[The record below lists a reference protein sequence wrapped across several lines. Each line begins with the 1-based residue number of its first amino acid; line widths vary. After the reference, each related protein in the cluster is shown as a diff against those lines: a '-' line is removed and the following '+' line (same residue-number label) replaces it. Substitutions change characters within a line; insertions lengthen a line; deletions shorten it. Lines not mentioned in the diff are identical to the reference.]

1 MVRTSLFTFLLVL
14 YCLTGCSQN
23 DTHNYHQ
30 AGKIPIDAQR
40 WYQLNNTSTGLEAL
54 FNNKADDKIKTG
66 YGMML
71 KNYDAYYPVLP
82 GEKITIDSI
91 KMYDGE
97 GADAEHPMT
106 IYAILDDWKRTPIA
120 VFTGSKYNEWVGPDP
135 AKPGVYALSKP
146 ISGIRYLVINTWGNF
161 PGELEFF
168 GSYTP
173 PAPVTKAVVKPVP
186 LKNFFGINA
195 FEWDFEKPTD
205 PGGLDPSGLA
215 AIKNFTGVRH
225 YMDWEKLEETEGRYA
240 FSPTYNG
247 SWNYDTIYQ
256 WCKANKIEVL
266 ACLKTI
272 PKWLMETYPKDDQ
285 NNENTPLH
293 YGKDPS
299 DPGSYIEQ
307 AKVAFQY
314 AARYGYNQKI
324 DRSLLILKRD
334 NEVRVGLGLIS
345 YIECDN
351 ERDKWWKGRKAYQ
364 TGREYAANLSAFYDG
379 NKNTMGPGVGVK
391 NADPSMKVVMAGLA
405 NPSTDYVRGMIDWS
419 KEHRGL
425 KPDGTVDC
433 PWDIINYHFY
443 ANDASA
449 DATKKQ
455 TTGVSPEDAKADK
468 CADALIQMSHQYAVD
483 MPVWVTEAGYDI
495 NENSIQ
501 KAPAMNG
508 RSALE
513 TQADWILR
521 TSLLYARSGVQKV
534 FYYELYD
541 DNPGKGDRYATSG
554 LVGEHGK
561 RRPAADFLYQA
572 NKMFGEY
579 TYKETV
585 SQNPVVDHYTF
596 NGTDMYVLY
605 STGADESPA
614 YILDLGK
621 PDAYLYRPMAGS
633 DNMEFATKKTI
644 NGKIEITATS
654 TPVFVISSV
663 WRIGT
668 MTK

>member
-1 MVRTSLFTFLLVL
+1 MMKTSMFTFLLVL
-14 YCLTGCSQN
+14 YCLTGCSQD
-23 DTHNYHQ
+23 DTRDYHQ
-30 AGKIPIDAQR
+30 PGKIPIDAGR

-54 FNNKADDKIKTG
+54 FNNRAYDRVNTG
-66 YGMML
+66 YGMIL
-71 KNYDAYYPVLP
+71 KNYDAYYPILP

-91 KMYDGE
+91 KMFDGE

-106 IYAILDDWKRTPIA
+106 IYAILGDWKKLPIA
-120 VFTGSKYNEWVGPDP
+120 VFTGSRYNEWVGPDP
-135 AKPGVYALSKP
+135 AKPGIYALGKP
-146 ISGIRYLVINTWGNF
+146 VADIRYLVINTWGNF
-161 PGELEFF
+161 PGELEFY
-168 GSYTP
+168 GGYTP
-173 PAPVTKAVVKPVP
+173 PTPVSKAVVKHVP

-205 PGGLDPSGLA
+205 PGNLDPARLA

-225 YMDWEKLEETEGRYA
+225 YMDWEKLEGVEGQYA

-272 PKWLMETYPKDDQ
+272 PKWLEKTYPAADQ
-285 NNENTPLH
+285 NNENIPMR

-299 DPGSYIEQ
+299 DPTSYKEQ

-314 AARYGYNQKI
+314 AARYGNNKNI
-324 DRSLLILKRD
+324 DRSLLTLKKD
-334 NEVRVGLGLIS
+334 NQVRTGLGFIS

-391 NADPSMKVVMAGLA
+391 NADPLMKVVMAGLA
-405 NPSTDYVRGMIDWS
+405 RPSTDYVRGMIDWS

-425 KPDGTVDC
+425 RPDGTIDY

-449 DATKKQ
+449 DPSKKQ
-455 TTGVSPEDAKADK
+455 TTGVSPEEANTGKYAD
-468 CADALIQMSHQYAVD
+468 DFIQMAHQYAGD

-495 NENSIQ
+495 NPGSIQ
-501 KAPAMNG
+501 KAPAAGN
-508 RSALE
+508 RTALE
-513 TQADWILR
+513 TQAEWILR
-521 TSLLYARSGVQKV
+521 TSLLYARSGVHKV

-541 DNPGKGDRYATSG
+541 DNPGKNDRYATSG
-554 LVGEHGK
+554 LMGENK
-561 RRPAADFLYQA
+561 TKRPAADFLYQA
-572 NKMFGEY
+572 NKLFGEY
-579 TYKETV
+579 TFKETI
-585 SQNPVVDHYTF
+585 SKNPVADHYTF
-596 NGTDMYVLY
+596 NSADMYMLV
-605 STGADESPA
+605 ADDNNA
-614 YILDLGK
+614 AVYILDLGSA
-621 PDAYLYRPMAGS
+621 PYAYVYTPTAGAA
-633 DNMEFATKKTI
+633 NMGFEKIKTI
-644 NGKIEITATS
+644 KGKAEITVS
-654 TPVFVISSV
+654 GTPIFV
-663 WRIGT
+663 T
-668 MTK
+668 TFECK